1 MKDIIN
7 DYKSYL
13 KSKQLKIVELDYFSD
28 SDDLNFKYERNIN
41 SDNDYSSN
49 FNSESSEESEND
61 NIDSIIN
68 KDSNSDD
75 DDKDNDGDNNGNYKK
90 NAIKNKLHNNLHNKN
105 KSNINNNKNKQ
116 KSNRHKSNIFI
127 FTYESIRNNLV
138 TDKIN
143 NSLLKSGYIFNN
155 NKFKFGFKCK
165 DIESE
170 VDLILYNRM
179 KTFELSDNHSIDKN
193 AYFIEFKEEKK

>member
-1 MKDIIN
+1 M
-7 DYKSYL
+7 

-127 FTYESIRNNLV
+127 FTYESIRTNLV

-155 NKFKFGFKCK
+155 NKFIFEFKWK
-165 DIESE
+165 DIETE

-179 KTFELSDNHSIDKN
+179 KTFELSDDK
-193 AYFIEFKEEKK
+193 

>member
-75 DDKDNDGDNNGNYKK
+75 DMMIRITMAIIMATIKRMQLKINYITIYI
-90 NAIKNKLHNNLHNKN
+90 IKINQILIIIRINKN
-105 KSNINNNKNKQ
+105 RTGIKV
-116 KSNRHKSNIFI
+116 IFL
-127 FTYESIRNNLV
+127 FLHMNL
-138 TDKIN
+138 
-143 NSLLKSGYIFNN
+143 L
-155 NKFKFGFKCK
+155 
-165 DIESE
+165 E
-170 VDLILYNRM
+170 LI
-179 KTFELSDNHSIDKN
+179 
-193 AYFIEFKEEKK
+193 